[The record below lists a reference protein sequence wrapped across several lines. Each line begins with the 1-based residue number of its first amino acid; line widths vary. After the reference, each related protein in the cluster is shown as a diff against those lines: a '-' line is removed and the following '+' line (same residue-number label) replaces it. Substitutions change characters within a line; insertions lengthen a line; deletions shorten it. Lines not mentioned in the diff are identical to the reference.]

1 MKTLICGL
9 CMSMLMAMS
18 AVAETTDVIGHIQTL
33 KGSATV
39 QRREALLPAAIG
51 VPLQHGDV
59 IRTGTPGAVG
69 IVLNDDTTIALGPD
83 SEFELKDYAFDP
95 RQGNFACVMRIVK
108 GSLVYLSGLI
118 GKLAPQTIQVQ
129 TPDATIAVRG
139 TKMLIEVK
147 G

>member
-1 MKTLICGL
+1 MKTWICGL
-9 CMSMLMAMS
+9 CLSLLMAMS
-18 AVAETTDVIGHIQTL
+18 AVAETTEVIGNVQTL
-33 KGSATV
+33 KGSATI
-39 QRREALLPAAIG
+39 QRRDALLPAAIG
-51 VPLQHGDV
+51 VPVHHGDV

-69 IVLNDDTTIALGPD
+69 IVLNDDTTVALGPGTD
-83 SEFELKDYAFDP
+83 FEFKDYAFDP
-95 RQGNFACVMRIVK
+95 RQGTFSCVLRIVK